1 MCNFKRMKLFLE
13 IFVNNVSQNFN
24 LKTRYKVT
32 AAFFL
37 QLILLL
43 LFYQEEWNYRN
54 LWKDIF
60 ILEYNQ
66 NIL

>member
-1 MCNFKRMKLFLE
+1 MCNFKRMELFLE

-24 LKTRYKVT
+24 LKSRYKVT
-32 AAFFL
+32 AAFFHL
-37 QLILLL
+37 LMLLL
-43 LFYQEEWNYRN
+43 LFYQEEWNYWN

-66 NIL
+66 NTL